1 MELFESPFFGICLVA
16 AILWSLFL
24 FGIIYAAVKP
34 KRRDRIQLQN
44 QQILSVIAGRSIPT
58 TDQAFT
64 GLYSKM
70 DADEVRKEFINFK
83 GEILKQFM
91 PYFIS
96 IGLLLVILIAAV
108 FFKKAS

>member
-1 MELFESPFFGICLVA
+1 MELIESPFFWTCVVA

-24 FGIIYAAVKP
+24 FGIMYAAVKP

-44 QQILSVIAGRSIPT
+44 QQILSTIAGRIIPT
-58 TDQAFT
+58 TDQALA
-64 GLYSKM
+64 GQYSKM
-70 DADEVRKEFINFK
+70 DTDEVRKEFISFK
-83 GEILKQFM
+83 GEILKQFV

-96 IGLLLVILIAAV
+96 IALLLVILIAAV

>member
-1 MELFESPFFGICLVA
+1 MELFESPFFWTCIVA

-24 FGIIYAAVKP
+24 FGIMYAAVKP
-34 KRRDRIQLQN
+34 KRRDRIQMQN
-44 QQILSVIAGRSIPT
+44 QQILSVIAGRSIPNS
-58 TDQAFT
+58 DQAVAGQF
-64 GLYSKM
+64 SKM
-70 DADEVRKEFINFK
+70 DSDEVRKEFITFK

-96 IGLLLVILIAAV
+96 IALLLVILIAAV

>member
-1 MELFESPFFGICLVA
+1 MELFESPFFWICFIS

-24 FGIIYAAVKP
+24 FGIMYAAVKP
-34 KRRDRIQLQN
+34 KRRDRIQMQN

-64 GLYSKM
+64 GQYSKM
-70 DADEVRKEFINFK
+70 EPDEIRKEFINFK

-96 IGLLLVILIAAV
+96 IALLLVILIAAV